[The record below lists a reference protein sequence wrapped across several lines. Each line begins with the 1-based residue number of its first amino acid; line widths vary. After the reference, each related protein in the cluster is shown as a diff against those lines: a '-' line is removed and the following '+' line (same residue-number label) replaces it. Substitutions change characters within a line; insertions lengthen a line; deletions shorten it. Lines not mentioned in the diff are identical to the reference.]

1 MEPEKAADPMRDLL
15 QIDPIE
21 LEVGYAVIP
30 LVDEKQGG
38 DLLERIQLLR
48 KQAALE
54 LGILVPPIRVRDDIR
69 LPANDYIIKLR
80 GSEVA
85 RAEVMP
91 RFLLALDTGSAM
103 RAVEGIETTDPAFGL
118 AARWIAA
125 TRRVEAESY
134 GYVVVEPST
143 VIATHLR
150 EALKANAD
158 ELLGRQDVQEMVDTL
173 KKTHPALVEEMIP
186 AKISLGILHRVLQRL
201 LRERIPIRDLV
212 TILEAL
218 GDSADQTKDPEI
230 LTEHVRRSMTNVIAR
245 LYASE
250 DGSVRG
256 LTIGPRLEAALM
268 GLFSPR
274 SPNAGTQLLNPDALA
289 SLLRELNSL
298 AAVHS
303 TEGRPAPL
311 ITPPSLRVGV
321 RKLVEPILP
330 NVPVV
335 SLAELP
341 ASIKLDSVATWE
353 LTNAV

>member
-1 MEPEKAADPMRDLL
+1 
-15 QIDPIE
+15 
-21 LEVGYAVIP
+21 VIP

-54 LGILVPPIRVRDDIR
+54 VGILVPPIRVRDDIR
-69 LPANDYIIKLR
+69 LPANDYVIKLR

-103 RAVEGIETTDPAFGL
+103 RAVEGIETVDPAFGL
-118 AARWIAA
+118 SARWIAA
-125 TRRVEAESY
+125 PKRVEAESY

-143 VIATHLR
+143 VIATHLM
-150 EALKANAD
+150 EALNANAA
-158 ELLGRQDVQEMVDTL
+158 ELLGRQDVQEMVEAL
-173 KKTHPALVEEMIP
+173 KKSHPALVEEMIP
-186 AKISLGILHRVLQRL
+186 AKISLGVLHRVLQRL

-218 GDSADQTKDPEI
+218 GDNVDQTKDPEI
-230 LTEHVRRSMTNVIAR
+230 LTEHVRRAMTNAIAR
-245 LYASE
+245 LYAGE
-250 DGSVRG
+250 DGAVRG
-256 LTIGPRLEAALM
+256 VTIGPRLETALM

-274 SPNAGTQLLNPDALA
+274 SANAQTQLLNPDSLA
-289 SLLRELNSL
+289 SLLRELN
-298 AAVHS
+298 AIATVHA

-311 ITPPSLRVGV
+311 ITPPSLRVGI
-321 RKLVEPILP
+321 RKLVEPVLP
-330 NVPVV
+330 QLPVV

-341 ASIKLDSVATWE
+341 PSIKLNSVATWE
-353 LTNAV
+353 LN